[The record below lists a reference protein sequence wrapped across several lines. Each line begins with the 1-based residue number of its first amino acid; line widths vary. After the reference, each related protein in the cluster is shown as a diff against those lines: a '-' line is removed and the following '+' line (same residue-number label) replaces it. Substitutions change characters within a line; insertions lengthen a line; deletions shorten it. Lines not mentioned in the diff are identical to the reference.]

1 MKSPNAYGALPRK
14 DSRIAAQCRRMFPS
28 TEDLGATVETC
39 HIFASSSRRSRPV
52 QNRTTSP
59 APMRRLFWWSL
70 TPLSKVVSR

>member
-1 MKSPNAYGALPRK
+1 
-14 DSRIAAQCRRMFPS
+14 MFPS